1 MVYRGLKIEK
11 ANLMEKVRAVKPVP
25 KIQTSHAVLV
35 MADQYILQLR
45 DNKPEISA
53 AGQWSLFGGMKDNG
67 ETPLKA
73 IKREIKEELLI
84 EPSFKYLWL
93 TDYYDAFVKTYV
105 RTFFFEADVENIWK
119 NHKLMEGQAA
129 GIFKFEQI
137 KKLDVPSVIKNTL
150 ELFHKLKKRKS

>member
-1 MVYRGLKIEK
+1 
-11 ANLMEKVRAVKPVP
+11 MEKVNEIKHAP

-35 MADQYILQLR
+35 IAGQYILQLR
-45 DNKPEISA
+45 DNKPDISA
-53 AGQWSLFGGMKDNG
+53 AGQWSLFGGMKDSG

-93 TDYYDAFVKTYV
+93 TDYYDDFVKTYV
-105 RTFFFEADVENIWK
+105 RTFFFEADVKNIWK

-129 GIFKFEQI
+129 GAFKFEQL
-137 KKLDVPSVIKNTL
+137 KNLDIPLAIRSTL
-150 ELFHKLKKRKS
+150 EIFHKSKKRKL